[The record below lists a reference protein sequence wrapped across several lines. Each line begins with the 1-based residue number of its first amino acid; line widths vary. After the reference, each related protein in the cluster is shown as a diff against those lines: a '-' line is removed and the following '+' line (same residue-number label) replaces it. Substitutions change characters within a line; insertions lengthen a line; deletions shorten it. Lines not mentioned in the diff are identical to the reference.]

1 MIFLF
6 TFFGVVIAVA
16 LVIFILRLFSI
27 VAINIPGFTYFY
39 GYSMLI
45 IPYGLFLTTYYFL
58 RTKIAL
64 AASKTARVLG
74 AVFFALGLLACLSSL
89 IIATINFIKTANHIE
104 LSFEDLSS
112 YFLVIQL
119 GFIFIIT
126 LTLGLGDKKEKDWM
140 EKYK

>member
-74 AVFFALGLLACLSSL
+74 AVFFTLGLLACLSSL